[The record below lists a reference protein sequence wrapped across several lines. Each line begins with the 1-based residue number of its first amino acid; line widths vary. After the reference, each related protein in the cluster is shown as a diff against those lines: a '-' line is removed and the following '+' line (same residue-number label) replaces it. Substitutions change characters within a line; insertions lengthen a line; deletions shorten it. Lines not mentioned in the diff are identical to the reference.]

1 MHQTLNNS
9 VLLFSDTNQSCKAF
23 LEPFLSLLSRI
34 FSSPFLFSWPI
45 NLMKITWS
53 ALHLSCPNTG
63 RTPPAKGFIDA
74 EISCHTCFV
83 LLSFLHVH
91 KLLSIRNFP
100 GCGIPWGNSVSM
112 FLFVFFY
119 HVHVSFF
126 RLTSLDRFCCS
137 NCNPFLSNI

>member
-63 RTPPAKGFIDA
+63 KTPPAKGFIDA
-74 EISCHTCFV
+74 EISCHLFCSV
-83 LLSFLHVH
+83 
-91 KLLSIRNFP
+91 IFP
-100 GCGIPWGNSVSM
+100 SCSQVIEHPKFSGCGIPWGNSVSM